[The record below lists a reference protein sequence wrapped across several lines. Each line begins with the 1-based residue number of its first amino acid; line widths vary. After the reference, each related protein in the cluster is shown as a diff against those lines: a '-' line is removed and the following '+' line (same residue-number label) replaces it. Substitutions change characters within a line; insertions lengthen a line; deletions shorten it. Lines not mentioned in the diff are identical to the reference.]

1 MKSKIEVKIE
11 GKSREKKFARILDL
25 LGEVIRGDIKNILF
39 SVHFFLIAIDG
50 SQPWKTGTEKELW
63 CSRDVV
69 WVQSVEPLLEC
80 IHVDNYKEMPRTW
93 SVLLMFY

>member
-11 GKSREKKFARILDL
+11 GKSREKKFAKILDL
-25 LGEVIRGDIKNILF
+25 LGGFIRGDIKNIVF

-63 CSRDVV
+63 CSRVLA

-80 IHVDNYKEMPRTW
+80 IHVDDH
-93 SVLLMFY
+93 

>member
-11 GKSREKKFARILDL
+11 GKSREKKFAKILDL
-25 LGEVIRGDIKNILF
+25 LGEFIRGDIKNIVF

-63 CSRDVV
+63 SSRVLA

-80 IHVDNYKEMPRTW
+80 IHVDDH
-93 SVLLMFY
+93 